1 MPEKENETTAPTS
14 SNPELET
21 AQAIEKLQAQV
32 AALKGEND
40 NLREA
45 KSKYFDK
52 VLNSSGEAPTEEKH
66 RSIDEIR
73 KDLVNGVHSDNMSN
87 LDYCKLIIELDDET
101 RRTKGHSAFLPQ
113 GKDVNPTVDEYAT
126 ADKLNSV
133 LKECINQADDDPVQF
148 NMALKAHM
156 PKERK

>member
-1 MPEKENETTAPTS
+1 MPEKENETTAQVS
-14 SNPELET
+14 SNPEIDT
-21 AQAIEKLQAQV
+21 AQAIEKLQAQIES
-32 AALKGEND
+32 LKTEND
-40 NLREA
+40 NLKEVKRE
-45 KSKYFDK
+45 YFDK
-52 VLNSSGEAPTEEKH
+52 VLNSSGETPTEEKH
-66 RSIDEIR
+66 RPIDEIR
-73 KDLVNGVHSDNMSN
+73 KDIVNGVHSDNMSN

-133 LKECINQADDDPVQF
+133 LKECISQADDDPVQF

-156 PKERK
+156 PRERK